1 MNTWESEALERLNR
15 VEVSMQDLLQ
25 ASALVHEL
33 PEDQRD
39 FEGRALVML
48 RLFPGQPDKCQVV
61 EYRLQAMSSLLS
73 ERALP
78 GWATPPSEDGA
89 VLISEPVFQAAATQ
103 PIVMSNGR
111 PAFAADAFVKRVL
124 ELAPAEG
131 SA

>member
-1 MNTWESEALERLNR
+1 MDSWESEALERLNS
-15 VEVSMQDLLQ
+15 VAVSMQDLLQ
-25 ASALVHEL
+25 ASAQVHEL
-33 PEDQRD
+33 PEQRRD

-48 RLFPGQPDKCQVV
+48 RLFPGEPDKCQAV
-61 EYRLQAMSSLLS
+61 EYRLQAMSTLLS
-73 ERALP
+73 ARALP

-111 PAFAADAFVKRVL
+111 PAFSADAFVKRVL